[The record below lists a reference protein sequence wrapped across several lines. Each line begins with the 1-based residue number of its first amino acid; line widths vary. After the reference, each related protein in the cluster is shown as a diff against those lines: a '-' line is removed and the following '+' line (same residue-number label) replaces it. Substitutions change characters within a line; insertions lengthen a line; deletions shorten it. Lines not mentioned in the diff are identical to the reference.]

1 MASGLWEKAVTGPYY
16 TKTPIALIIGCG
28 QMGMACARLLGR
40 HHPLMVVDIDGVR
53 LDQAIAT
60 LRHEGYTASGHQ
72 CDMTDP
78 AQTKA
83 LGAALGKV
91 PGVRVLAHIAAVG
104 QSVDWRKL
112 VEVDLNGAHLIA
124 NAVAPHMVRGGA
136 AVFIGSLASYLCP
149 TDPKLEAL
157 LDEPLKPGFMNNLA
171 QIIGNEPGWVVAYA
185 CAKQG
190 VTRLAEKLAIAWG
203 KNEVRALSVSP
214 GMIDSDMAR
223 NQGATLPA
231 HGDGG
236 AEVTRDEKA
245 KEIPLGRQGNVMEIA
260 RVVEFI
266 VSDDASFMNGID
278 IVVDGGHRAN
288 WRHTGAIKR

>member
-1 MASGLWEKAVTGPYY
+1 VTAPYY

-40 HHPLMVVDIDGVR
+40 HHPLMIVDIDGPR

-60 LRHEGYTASGHQ
+60 LQFEGYTAAGHR

-78 AQTKA
+78 TQTKA
-83 LGAALGKV
+83 LGEALKKT

-104 QSVDWRKL
+104 QAVDWRKM

-124 NAVAPHMVRGGA
+124 NAVEPHMVRGGVA
-136 AVFIGSLASYLCP
+136 IFIGSLASYLCP
-149 TDPKLEAL
+149 ADPKLEAL

-171 QIIGNEPGWVVAYA
+171 QIIGNDPGWVLAYA

-190 VTRLAEKLAIAWG
+190 VSRLAEKLAIAWG

-214 GMIDSDMAR
+214 GMIDSAMAR
-223 NQGATLPA
+223 AQGPTLPA
-231 HGDGG
+231 HDGSN
-236 AEVTRDEKA
+236 AEVPRDEKA

-260 RVVEFI
+260 GVVEFI
-266 VSDDASFMNGID
+266 ASDAASFLNGID

-288 WRHTGAIKR
+288 WRRSGTTKR

>member
-1 MASGLWEKAVTGPYY
+1 VTPYY
-16 TKTPIALIIGCG
+16 TKGPVALIIGCG
-28 QMGMACARLLGR
+28 HMGMAVSRLLGR
-40 HHPLMVVDIDGVR
+40 HYPLMIVDIDRKR
-53 LDQAIAT
+53 LDESVALLQ
-60 LRHEGYTASGHQ
+60 HEGFNASSHV

-83 LGAALGKV
+83 LSAALAKG

-112 VEVDLNGAHLIA
+112 VEVDLMGAHLIA
-124 NAVAPHMVRGGA
+124 DAVGPHMVRGGA

-157 LDEPLKPGFMNNLA
+157 IDNPLAPGFMDNLA
-171 QIIGNEPGWVVAYA
+171 QIIGNDPGWVVPYA

-190 VTRLAEKLAIAWG
+190 VSRLAEKLAIAWG
-203 KNEVRALSVSP
+203 KNEVRALSLSP
-214 GMIDSDMAR
+214 GMIDSTMAR
-223 NQGATLPA
+223 TQGATLPA
-231 HGDGG
+231 HGDSG

-278 IVVDGGHRAN
+278 VVVDGGHRAN
-288 WRHTGAIKR
+288 WRHSGTIKR